1 MKCKSVCVRASVC
14 VSVFAKVHMCG
25 RERERGSK
33 SDREKGRA
41 SRRDTGHLK
50 WLQASD
56 PVALDSL
63 TN

>member
-1 MKCKSVCVRASVC
+1 MCACVCVC
-14 VSVFAKVHMCG
+14 VSVFAKVHVCG
-25 RERERGSK
+25 REIERESK
-33 SDREKGRA
+33 RDREIERA
-41 SRRDTGHLK
+41 SQRDTGHLK